1 MQENYISNMISNFDI
16 FDVVQNPGD
25 IKAVRNYLLWNIG
38 EKIYYLEYQ
47 EENGSPKGPV
57 QIPNNLPFNEFI
69 ITGDNKLPEIYA
81 GNFTMIKTTEGDKSV
96 NRDSSIF

>member
-1 MQENYISNMISNFDI
+1 MISNFDI

-57 QIPNNLPFNEFI
+57 QRTANHWPSDIRA
-69 ITGDNKLPEIYA
+69 DDA
-81 GNFTMIKTTEGDKSV
+81 
-96 NRDSSIF
+96 

>member
-1 MQENYISNMISNFDI
+1 MISNFDI

-57 QIPNNLPFNEFI
+57 QIPNNLPFHDFI
-69 ITGDNKLPEIYA
+69 VTGGESQLPESAA
-81 GNFTMIKTTEGDKSV
+81 GNFTMRRPTDGDKV
-96 NRDSSIF
+96 LTEIAPYFQD

>member
-47 EENGSPKGPV
+47 GKMVVQKG
-57 QIPNNLPFNEFI
+57 QFRYRI
-69 ITGDNKLPEIYA
+69 IYL
-81 GNFTMIKTTEGDKSV
+81 
-96 NRDSSIF
+96 